1 MILIKNESFSI
12 NLHVI
17 PNKQSIFLQIA
28 NYNSSLIS
36 LVNQRMTEGWH
47 VRMRVENRGGM
58 NQLEPVSSPRHQF
71 PK

>member
-1 MILIKNESFSI
+1 MISDNQL
-12 NLHVI
+12 
-17 PNKQSIFLQIA
+17 IFLKIP
-28 NYNSSLIS
+28 NYNSPSLIF
-36 LVNQRMTEGWH
+36 VNQRMTEGWH